1 MSTGAAQAPFLFD
14 LPNLFGALL
23 PFVRCVTICHPLQ
36 KRCGVSEYNMKG
48 GET

>member
-1 MSTGAAQAPFLFD
+1 MGSDPEFYL
-14 LPNLFGALL
+14 LNLFGALP

-36 KRCGVSEYNMKG
+36 RRCGVSEFKEKG